1 MPKGVIKIEKG
12 MDIQENRGTSLGP
25 TEHDTPKNRDNCNDK
40 ETDKEAVQ
48 SYTEGSG
55 NISSIGKC
63 DG

>member
-1 MPKGVIKIEKG
+1 